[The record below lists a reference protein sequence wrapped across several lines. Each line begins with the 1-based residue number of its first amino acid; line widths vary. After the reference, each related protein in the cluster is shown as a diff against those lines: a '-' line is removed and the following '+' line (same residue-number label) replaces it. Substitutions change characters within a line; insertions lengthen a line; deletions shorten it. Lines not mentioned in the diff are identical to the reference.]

1 MLKVDFERTEI
12 KGSEPHILTEFTIL
26 ARNLR
31 KLLAKGQSTEYEQ
44 MQRLQG
50 LLNCQKKHQM
60 RIDEEV
66 LNPINELGK
75 MLARSLFRRI
85 VKKENDDKEPSTGN
99 SDFDDFLK
107 DLFGGGAK

>member
-31 KLLAKGQSTEYEQ
+31 KLLAKDQSTEHADAKIARAIE
-44 MQRLQG
+44 LS
-50 LLNCQKKHQM
+50 KKTSDE
-60 RIDEEV
+60 IDEEV
-66 LNPINELGK
+66 LKSTNELGK
-75 MLARSLFRRI
+75 MLARVYSEEKS
-85 VKKENDDKEPSTGN
+85 KKENDDKEPSTGN

-107 DLFGGGAK
+107 DLFGGGAE